1 MSGVL
6 VKLGDRV
13 RRSSTGEEGVV
24 ISVDG
29 DFLDASFPSGRI
41 FVHHQELIPV
51 DRDPDELLAAGVLGR
66 GLPYALRLQ
75 GLFLRHAY
83 KYDRVSGLSNA
94 RIEPE
99 LHQVYI
105 AHQVTQKLRPR
116 MLLAD
121 EVGLGKTIEAA
132 LIIKELRARELINR
146 VLIVCPASLQ
156 YQWQQELRSKFNEDF
171 DIIDGS
177 GVKFLG
183 LGGANP
189 WAKRD
194 NVICSIPFASN
205 PKHAD
210 RIVEA
215 GWDLVV
221 FDEAHRVRR
230 YRQSA
235 KKVTTT
241 RAYRLADELKE
252 IVNGLLLLTATPMQL
267 HPYELYSLIEL
278 VEPGLLAT
286 FDEYEAKRKQ
296 LPELNEVMKLLKGW
310 EALTPSE
317 RSEARSKHAKLL
329 GQLGVAEKD
338 LQPALLDASLRE
350 DLMDALVRKHP
361 LSGVLVRNRKSE
373 LGGFSYRK
381 ASRVPVELGTEELEL
396 YRDVTAYIRQGYD
409 RAQADRNLAVGFL
422 MVTYQ
427 KMQTSSSYAIRQS
440 FKKRAQKLRIQL
452 RDLEG
457 GTKRTL
463 SQQRADELRDVAEV
477 ADVLDELLDA
487 SVAEEELIRAEIQRL
502 DSLVSRLGDMQDSK
516 AQKLRDLIDSLQ
528 KTEPGEKV
536 LVFTQ
541 FIDTQEFLAFALEKS
556 GYKVAQFNGRMSLD
570 EKEEQVRQFK
580 DTAQILVS
588 TEAGG
593 EGRNFQFCH
602 LMVNFDLPWNPMKVE
617 QRIGRL
623 DRIGQTRPVQIFNL
637 VCQDTVEERVVTVLE
652 HRIRLFEESVGSLD
666 PILGEV
672 EKEIEALVMEPATQ
686 SDDAFETYE
695 KDLEKR
701 VREARERERTLSD
714 FVLDRASLRS
724 DRAQELLNQSP
735 LARWSDLQG
744 FIDQALDYHGGTLKE
759 HSEGGEVLGLSPRLA
774 AKLKSGQSAVRG
786 TFAPE
791 VARKMEDL
799 PFFAFGHNLIDRI
812 INLAITTEP
821 NPTGARLIEGQ
832 GDGLWVEVFYEL
844 VGEGVRPD
852 GRILRHLVSADL
864 RVRSE
869 TVDRVPLL
877 GVEVSVSAP
886 SWASQAVKAS
896 RSHFEKEHMSYRN
909 DIRQANEGYR
919 DQELSR
925 NERIFHYRELRL
937 KRLVEEHETWIQ
949 EKERSGSEKERRIL
963 PARRG
968 QLSKRKEELE
978 RLRFDHDVLTGE
990 ITSREAGTSARIL
1003 AAGLVVGA

>member
-1 MSGVL
+1 MQ
-6 VKLGDRV
+6 LGDRV
-13 RRSSTGEEGVV
+13 RRGATGEEGVV
-24 ISVDG
+24 ISTDG
-29 DFLDASFPSGRI
+29 DFLDVTFHSGRQ
-41 FVHHQELIPV
+41 FVHRNELIPV
-51 DRDPDELLAAGVLGR
+51 EREPDELLTGGVLGR

-75 GLFLRHAY
+75 ALFLKHAY
-83 KYDRVSGLSNA
+83 KYDRISGLSNA

-132 LIIKELRARELINR
+132 LIIKELRARELLNR

-183 LGGANP
+183 LGGVNP
-189 WAKRD
+189 WTKRD

-286 FDEYEAKRKQ
+286 FAEYEAKRKT

-310 EALTPSE
+310 GTLTSAE
-317 RSEARSKHAKLL
+317 RTQAKHKHEKLL
-329 GQLGVAEKD
+329 GQLAVPKESLESALSD
-338 LQPALLDASLRE
+338 LARRE
-350 DLMDALVRKHP
+350 ELMDALVKKHP
-361 LSGVLVRNRKSE
+361 LSGVLVRNRKAE
-373 LGGFSYRK
+373 LGGFSYR
-381 ASRVPVELGTEELEL
+381 AAHRVPVELATEELDL

-409 RAQADRNLAVGFL
+409 RAQADKNLAVGFL

-427 KMQTSSSYAIRQS
+427 KMQTSSSHAIRES

-457 GTKRTL
+457 SSKRTL
-463 SQQRADELRDVAEV
+463 TQQRADELRDVAEV
-477 ADVLDELLDA
+477 SDVLDELMDA
-487 SVAEEELIRAEIQRL
+487 SIAEEDLVKSEIQRL
-502 DSLVSRLGDMQDSK
+502 QELVDRLGQVHDSK
-516 AQKLRDLIDSLQ
+516 ASKLLELVDGLQ
-528 KTEPGEKV
+528 KSEPGEKL

-541 FIDTQEFLAFALEKS
+541 FIDTQEFLAFALEQA
-556 GYKVAQFNGRMSLD
+556 GYKVARFNGKMSLD
-570 EKEEQVRQFK
+570 EKEEQVRRFK
-580 DTAQILVS
+580 DAAQIMVS

-602 LMVNFDLPWNPMKVE
+602 RMVNYDLPWNPMKVE

-623 DRIGQTRPVQIFNL
+623 DRIGQTRPVVIYNL
-637 VCQDTVEERVVTVLE
+637 VCRDTVEERVVTVLE
-652 HRIRLFEESVGSLD
+652 DRIRLFEESVGSLD

-672 EKEIEALVMEPATQ
+672 EKEIEALVMEKTAE
-686 SDDAFETYE
+686 SEAFESYE
-695 KDLEKR
+695 KDIEKR

-724 DRAQELLNQSP
+724 DQAQELLNQSP
-735 LARWSDLQG
+735 LARWTDLQG
-744 FIDQALDYHGGTLKE
+744 FIEQALDFHGGTLKK
-759 HSEGGEVLGLSPRLA
+759 HADGGEVISLSPKLA
-774 AKLKSGQSAVRG
+774 AKLKSGHAVVRG
-786 TFAPE
+786 TFVPDI
-791 VARKMEDL
+791 ARRMEEL
-799 PFFAFGHNLIDRI
+799 PFFAFGHNLIDRLI
-812 INLAITTEP
+812 DHTVLTEP
-821 NPTGARLIEGQ
+821 NSTGARRIRTHRGELA
-832 GDGLWVEVFYEL
+832 VELFYEL
-844 VGEGVRPD
+844 VSVGVRPE
-852 GRILRHLVSADL
+852 GKVVRHVVNEDLSVKSELIKQIPPLGEAVTIDVPRWVSA
-864 RVRSE
+864 
-869 TVDRVPLL
+869 
-877 GVEVSVSAP
+877 
-886 SWASQAVKAS
+886 AVKAS
-896 RSHFEKEHMSYRN
+896 RTLFAKEQAEYLN
-909 DIRQANEGYR
+909 EIRRAHEGYR
-919 DQELSR
+919 NEELAR
-925 NERIFHYRELRL
+925 NERIFRYRELRL
-937 KRLVEEHETWIQ
+937 KRLVEEQESWLE
-949 EKERSGSEKERRIL
+949 EKERTGSERERRIL

-968 QLSKRKEELE
+968 QLLKRKEELE
-978 RLRFDHDVLTGE
+978 RLRFDHEESMDE
-990 ITSREAGTSARIL
+990 IRSREAGASARIL